1 MTEAVKV
8 RGEAGRDDP
17 TPERLLA
24 AAAELFASAG
34 FHATTMRDIAARA
47 RANVAASHYH
57 FGSKEDLYLA
67 VLRHQ
72 FGDVAERLADAGPV
86 PPVAQL
92 RRSSRA
98 ELARVLRSRIETM
111 LEILVGPNPSL
122 HGALMQREACD
133 PTEALPVIVS
143 EFLKPQLDE
152 MRRLIEALG
161 PALAPA
167 QVQRILFSIGGQVLF
182 YRMLQPVVLSLL
194 GLEEYPQGFV
204 RDTAEHIAE
213 FSLGGID
220 RTLSARRSRGARR
233 AS

>member
-1 MTEAVKV
+1 MALAKE
-8 RGEAGRDDP
+8 RGGSESAEREDR

-47 RANVAASHYH
+47 RANVASSHYH

-67 VLRHQ
+67 VLRHE
-72 FGDVAERLADAGPV
+72 FGAIAARLAGAGPV
-86 PPVAQL
+86 PPLARL
-92 RRSSRA
+92 RHAGRA
-98 ELARVLRSRIETM
+98 ELVRVLRARIETM
-111 LEILVGPNPSL
+111 LEILIGPRPSL
-122 HGALMQREACD
+122 HGALMQREMCD

-161 PALAPA
+161 PALRPA
-167 QVQRILFSIGGQVLF
+167 EIERILFSICGQVLF
-182 YRMLQPVVLSLL
+182 YRMMQPVVLRLL
-194 GLEEYPQGFV
+194 GRESYPEGFV
-204 RDTAEHIAE
+204 RETAQHIAE

-220 RTLSARRSRGARR
+220 RARR
-233 AS
+233 ARQGRGAKP